1 MIDVPTAPQRLYQG
15 VPGTGETTLYTAKKK
30 VIIRSIH
37 YSGDATGGTI
47 TVHNRPGGA
56 AAAAA
61 NALAQA
67 FAVAAAAVGDLA
79 GQAGVPGAI
88 VMEAGDVLS
97 AAQSSG
103 THITLTVS
111 GEVQVQN

>member
-1 MIDVPTAPQRLYQG
+1 MAPPYAFERLYQG

-30 VIIRSIH
+30 VVIRSIH
-37 YSGDATGGTI
+37 YSGDATGGTL
-47 TVHNRPGGA
+47 TVHNRPLGVA
-56 AAAAA
+56 AAAG

-79 GQAGVPGAI
+79 GQSGVPGAI

-97 AAQSSG
+97 ALQSSG
-103 THITLTVS
+103 THITVTVS